1 MVAQPLAPTPAAV
14 HLRSQYFPGK
24 ATMTMRL
31 DDEDEDTKPDDAT
44 PPPMPGFAADKALFD
59 ARILTLTG
67 EINDKQAKRIAD
79 SLLALAAA
87 KDDPITLVIS
97 SPGGHVESGDMIH
110 DMIKFVKPR
119 VRVLGTGWVA
129 SAGALIYCAADKAD
143 RYSLPNTRFLL
154 HEPRGG
160 VGGAASDV
168 AIQAREILRMRERL
182 NKIFAAA
189 TGQPLER
196 IKADTDRDYWMMA
209 EEAKDYGLVGTIIT
223 GMDQLR

>member
-1 MVAQPLAPTPAAV
+1 
-14 HLRSQYFPGK
+14 
-24 ATMTMRL
+24 MTIRL
-31 DDEDEDTKPDDAT
+31 DDEDTKPEEAAA
-44 PPPMPGFAADKALFD
+44 PPLPGFAADKALFD

-67 EINDKQAKRIAD
+67 EINDKVAKRVTD
-79 SLLALAAA
+79 GLLALSAA

-182 NKIFAAA
+182 NRIFAAA
-189 TGQPLER
+189 TGQPIER

-209 EEAKDYGLVGTIIT
+209 EEARDYGLVGTIIT
-223 GMDQLR
+223 GVSELR